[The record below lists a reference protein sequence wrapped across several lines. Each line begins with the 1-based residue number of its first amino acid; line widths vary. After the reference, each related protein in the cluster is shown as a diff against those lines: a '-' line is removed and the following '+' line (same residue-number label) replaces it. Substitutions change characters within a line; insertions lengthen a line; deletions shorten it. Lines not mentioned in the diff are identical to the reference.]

1 MKSCS
6 IAILLAV
13 VFIPVA
19 ARAQTTAFA
28 YQGQLNSSNAPA
40 NGLYDFQFQLVN
52 VSDNPVSAPLTNA
65 PVAVT
70 NGFFTTTL
78 DFGSAVF
85 NGSNLWLQ
93 VGVRNYGSTGAYTL
107 LSPVQPITSVPYA
120 IRAINAANASN
131 AMFLTV
137 PLQTTNLTGTIS
149 ISNLPANVAF
159 LNSNET
165 FSGAVNFSGAATL
178 TNPANTFIGNGFG
191 LASLNATNLTG
202 IVADAHLSTN
212 VALQSDTVLNF
223 AGSVGSTNFIGA
235 GHGLT
240 NVPGAF
246 FWVTVSGSS
255 APANPNVGYI
265 CTNNTTPVTI
275 TLPAS
280 PSVGD
285 TYKVAGIGDAGWIIR
300 QNANQQIFAGNLS
313 SSVGQTWTATFGGIN
328 INWTAIACSADGT
341 KMAAGYNVSGTSPG
355 YIYTSTDS
363 GATWGSQ
370 GFSSG
375 TAYWSAIA
383 SSADGTHLIA
393 AAGYSPYLLQSG
405 VVYVSITSGATWT
418 VSYNTSAAWS
428 CVACS
433 ADGTKMAAAIRGG
446 TVYTNYG
453 SGWNAVGGT
462 TYEWNA
468 IAMSSDGT
476 KLVGAEGNGEI
487 LTSTNS
493 GATWLQRTNIGAS
506 SNPEGADCSSD
517 GSRMIVVYGGQIYLS
532 TDFGVTWVQ
541 QNSPVSGDLTA
552 VASSADESRLVT
564 TVGGGGPGSIYGS
577 SNSGGTWSQ
586 LAGSPSAKW
595 SGIASSA
602 DGSTLAAAVYGG
614 YIYVSSQSSTT
625 SGAAGYLTGGQHSAI
640 DLLYV
645 GNGQFLP
652 LSSEGTI
659 RAY

>member
-1 MKSCS
+1 MKPCS
-6 IAILLAV
+6 IAILLA
-13 VFIPVA
+13 FIFISVA
-19 ARAQTTAFA
+19 VRAQTTTFT
-28 YQGQLNSSNAPA
+28 YQGQLNTNNAPA
-40 NGLYDFQFQLVN
+40 NGQYDFQFQLVN
-52 VSDNPVSAPLTNA
+52 VNNNPVSAPLTNA
-65 PVAVT
+65 PVTVT

-85 NGSNLWLQ
+85 NGSNYWIQL
-93 VGVRNYGSTGAYTL
+93 GVRNFGSTGAYTI
-107 LSPVQPITSVPYA
+107 LSPPQPITSVPYA

-137 PLQTTNLTGTIS
+137 PLQTTNLAGTIS
-149 ISNLPANVAF
+149 FSNLPSNVAF

-165 FSGAVNFSGAATL
+165 FSSVLNFSGAATL

-191 LASLNATNLTG
+191 LTSLNATNLTG
-202 IVADAHLSTN
+202 IVADTHLSTN

-285 TYKVAGIGDAGWIIR
+285 TYKVAGIGDAGWIIA

-313 SSVGQTWTATFGGIN
+313 SSVGQSWTASFGVA
-328 INWTAIACSADGT
+328 NWTAITCSADGT
-341 KMAAGYNVSGTSPG
+341 KMAAGYNINGTSGG
-355 YIYTSTDS
+355 YIYTSTNS
-363 GATWGSQ
+363 GATWSSQ
-370 GFSSG
+370 NFSSG
-375 TAYWSAIA
+375 AAYWSAIA

-393 AAGYSPYLLQSG
+393 AAGYSPYLSQTG
-405 VVYVSITSGATWT
+405 DVYISSTSGATWAA
-418 VSYNTSAAWS
+418 VVGSAAWS
-428 CVACS
+428 CVAIS
-433 ADGTKMAAAIRGG
+433 ADGTKMAAAVRGG

-453 SGWNAVGGT
+453 LGWNAVGGT

-493 GATWLQRTNIGAS
+493 GATWMGRINVTSGA
-506 SNPEGADCSSD
+506 NPDAVACSSD
-517 GSRMIVVYGGQIYLS
+517 GSRMIVTTGNGEIYLS
-532 TDFGVTWVQ
+532 TDFGVTWIQ

-552 VASSADESRLVT
+552 VASSADGSRLMV
-564 TVGGGGPGSIYGS
+564 TVGGGAAGSIYGS

-595 SGIASSA
+595 SGIDSSA
-602 DGSTLAAAVYGG
+602 DGSTLAAAVYNGD
-614 YIYVSSQSSTT
+614 IYVSSQSSTT
-625 SGAAGYLTGGQHSAI
+625 SGLTGYLTGGQHSAI